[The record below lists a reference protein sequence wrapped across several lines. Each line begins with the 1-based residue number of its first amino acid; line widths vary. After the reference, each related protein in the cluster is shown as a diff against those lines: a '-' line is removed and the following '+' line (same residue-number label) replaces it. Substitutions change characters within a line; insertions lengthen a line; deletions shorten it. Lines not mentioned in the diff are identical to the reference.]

1 MSDRETPTD
10 SDQETLTADIPLVA
24 GALSGVV
31 AYLLAY
37 LSTYVLV
44 LIDSGLEAESSTDAA
59 VTETDLFELGFP
71 LPEPSTFEFAGW
83 ILSNAHFVET
93 VFSPDIPTTVDAGEA
108 AGSLSVNFLSEASTQ
123 FPELVYHLVPVI
135 FLGGAGYLLARRLS
149 VSSSLEAVKTGGT
162 LLVGYLPLSII
173 GALLF
178 ATGESADQRG
188 VEVTVT
194 AGPELTMVLLT
205 ALVFPAVFGIAG
217 ALLARSGE

>member
-1 MSDRETPTD
+1 MSDRETTTD
-10 SDQETLTADIPLVA
+10 SDQETLTADVPLIGGALA
-24 GALSGVV
+24 GAV

-44 LIDSGLEAESSTDAA
+44 LIDSGLEAESSTEAA
-59 VTETDLFELGFP
+59 VTETGLFELGFP
-71 LPEPSTFEFAGW
+71 RPEPSTVEFVGW

-93 VFSPDIPTTVDAGEA
+93 VFSPDVPTTVDAGDA

-123 FPELVYHLVPVI
+123 FPEIVYHLVPVV

-149 VSSSLEAVKTGGT
+149 VSSGPEAVKAGGT
-162 LLVGYLPLSII
+162 LLVGYLPLSLL

-188 VEVTVT
+188 VDVTVT
-194 AGPELTMVLLT
+194 AGPELSMVLLT
-205 ALVFPAVFGIAG
+205 ALAFPAIFGIAG